1 MTMADEPKA
10 GTTVERDADPTA
22 HLETKDLT
30 LNLGPQHPATHGVLR
45 LEVDLDGFTVVRCTP
60 HVGYLHRGV
69 EKLAENR
76 NYLQI
81 IPLTDRLDYVS
92 SMTNNDSYCTAVER
106 LCGIEVPERAL
117 YIRTMV
123 AEMSRIASHLLML
136 ATHAL
141 DIGAMTVFLYCFR
154 EREKLLDLFERL
166 CGARL
171 TVSYPRIG
179 GVQRDTEDEWLE
191 DVYAFTEEF
200 PGRVDEY
207 ETLIDQNR
215 IWLQRTK
222 GVGVISSE
230 EAINWGLSGP
240 TLRGCGVPYDVRKFA
255 PYGVYDRLDWEVPTG
270 SNGDVYDRYRVRM
283 EEFRQS
289 NSIVRQCIE
298 ALPSGP
304 FIADAPKFVLPAKEA
319 LFENMESLIHQFAL
333 ITDGPPVPAGE
344 LYVAT
349 ETPRG
354 EFGVYIVS
362 DGSGKPYRMKIRT
375 PSFVHI
381 SALTKLCKGGRLA
394 DVIAIIGSI
403 DIVMGECDR

>member
-1 MTMADEPKA
+1 MAVTDDPNA
-10 GTTVERDADPTA
+10 DTVVERDADPAA

-92 SMTNNDSYCTAVER
+92 SMTNNDAYCTAVER

-191 DVYAFTEEF
+191 DVYAFTDEF
-200 PGRVDEY
+200 PARIEQY

-222 GVGVISSE
+222 GVGVISAE
-230 EAINWGLSGP
+230 KAINWGLSGP
-240 TLRGCGVPYDVRKFA
+240 TLRGCGIAYDVRKFA
-255 PYGVYDRLDWEVPTG
+255 PYGVYDRLEWEVPTG
-270 SNGDVYDRYRVRM
+270 THGDVYDRYRVRM

-289 NSIVRQCIE
+289 NSIIRQCIE

-304 FIADAPKFVLPAKEA
+304 FLADAPKFVLPAKEA

-333 ITDGPPVPAGE
+333 ITNGPPVPEGE

-354 EFGVYIVS
+354 EFGVYIIS

>member
-1 MTMADEPKA
+1 MSEAEGRGA
-10 GTTVERDADPTA
+10 AQAVGTDPTNK
-22 HLETKDLT
+22 LETKDLT

-60 HVGYLHRGV
+60 HIGYLHRGT
-69 EKLAENR
+69 EKIAEHR

-81 IPLTDRLDYVS
+81 IPLTDRLDYVA
-92 SMTNNDSYCTAVER
+92 SMSNNVAYCTAIER
-106 LCGIEVPERAL
+106 LCEIEVPERAL
-117 YIRTMV
+117 YLRTMV
-123 AEMSRIASHLLML
+123 AEMARIASHLLML

-154 EREKLLDLFERL
+154 EREKILDLFERL

-179 GVQRDTEDEWLE
+179 GVIRDADDQWLE
-191 DVYAFTEEF
+191 DARAFTEEF
-200 PGRVDEY
+200 PGRVDQY

-222 GVGVISSE
+222 GVGVITAE

-240 TLRGCGVPYDVRKFA
+240 TLRGSGVAYDVRKFA
-255 PYGVYDRLDWEVPTG
+255 PYGVYDR
-270 SNGDVYDRYRVRM
+270 YRVRM
-283 EEFRQS
+283 DEFRQS
-289 NSIVRQCIE
+289 NSMVRQCIDAMPGGPILVDDPKF
-298 ALPSGP
+298 ALPP
-304 FIADAPKFVLPAKEA
+304 REHMFQH
-319 LFENMESLIHQFAL
+319 METLIHQFSL
-333 ITDGPPVPAGE
+333 ITDGPPTPEGE

-354 EFGVYIVS
+354 EFGVYVVS

-381 SALTKLCKGGRLA
+381 SALTKMCVGGRLA

>member
-1 MTMADEPKA
+1 MTSPEEPK
-10 GTTVERDADPTA
+10 VETA
-22 HLETKDLT
+22 LEGEAASQIETRDLT

-45 LEVDLDGFTVVRCTP
+45 LVVELDGFTVVRCTP
-60 HVGYLHRGV
+60 HIGYLHRGI
-69 EKLAENR
+69 EKLAEHR

-92 SMTNNDSYCTAVER
+92 AMSNNIGYCMAVEK
-106 LCGIEVPERAL
+106 LLGIEVPERAL
-117 YIRTMV
+117 FIRTMV
-123 AEMSRIASHLLML
+123 GEMSRILSHLLML

-154 EREKLLDLFERL
+154 EREKLQDLFERL

-171 TVSYPRIG
+171 TVNYTRIG
-179 GVQRDTEDEWLE
+179 GVHKDVEDEWLE
-191 DVYAFTEEF
+191 DLYAFTDEF
-200 PGRVDEY
+200 PGRVEQY

-222 GVGVISSE
+222 GVGVISAE
-230 EAINWGLSGP
+230 EAINRGLSGP
-240 TLRGCGVPYDVRKFA
+240 TLRGSGVPYDVRTHQ
-255 PYGVYDRLDWEVPTG
+255 PYGVYDRLEWTVPTG
-270 SNGDVYDRYRVRM
+270 KNGDVYDRYRVRM

-298 ALPSGP
+298 AMPSGP
-304 FIADAPKFVLPAKEA
+304 ILADAPKYVLPPKEA
-319 LFENMESLIHQFAL
+319 LFESMEGLIHHFAL
-333 ITDGPPVPAGE
+333 ITGGPQTPKGD

-354 EFGVYIVS
+354 ELGFYIVS
-362 DGSGKPYRMKIRT
+362 DGSGKPHRLRIRT

-381 SALTKLCKGGRLA
+381 SALPKLCEGGRLA
-394 DVIAIIGSI
+394 DVIANIGSI
-403 DIVMGECDR
+403 DIVMGDCDR

>member
-1 MTMADEPKA
+1 
-10 GTTVERDADPTA
+10 
-22 HLETKDLT
+22 
-30 LNLGPQHPATHGVLR
+30 
-45 LEVDLDGFTVVRCTP
+45 
-60 HVGYLHRGV
+60 
-69 EKLAENR
+69 
-76 NYLQI
+76 
-81 IPLTDRLDYVS
+81 
-92 SMTNNDSYCTAVER
+92 
-106 LCGIEVPERAL
+106 
-117 YIRTMV
+117 
-123 AEMSRIASHLLML
+123 
-136 ATHAL
+136 
-141 DIGAMTVFLYCFR
+141 
-154 EREKLLDLFERL
+154 
-166 CGARL
+166 
-171 TVSYPRIG
+171 VSYPRIG